1 MSGTGAPIAP
11 IGLLQIT
18 KSGVVKEGL
27 LAVSWIMN
35 VGQRSRTETVA
46 KNFVVKVWETLP
58 SLHMELTFFTASQAN
73 TSETV
78 SESRGRSTFLS

>member
-1 MSGTGAPIAP
+1 
-11 IGLLQIT
+11 
-18 KSGVVKEGL
+18 VKEGL

-58 SLHMELTFFTASQAN
+58 SFHIEC
-73 TSETV
+73 
-78 SESRGRSTFLS
+78 